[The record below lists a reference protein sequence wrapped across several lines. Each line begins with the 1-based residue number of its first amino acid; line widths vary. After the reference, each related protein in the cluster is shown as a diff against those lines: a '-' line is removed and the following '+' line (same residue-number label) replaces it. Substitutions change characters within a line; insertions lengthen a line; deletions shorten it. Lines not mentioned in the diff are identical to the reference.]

1 MRRELA
7 KFFACFANIDTN
19 RTPELEVPEI
29 DLSKSDLDLVLDE
42 IFKPDPVSG
51 LPKGD
56 LAYYLSPD
64 GNPNIKAWLE
74 NNLLQ
79 PRALRSGSTM
89 EGVTDDMIHEMQR
102 QDNESVEDYIS
113 RLNAIRNEVLPVS
126 NNE

>member
-1 MRRELA
+1 MKRELA
-7 KFFACFANIDTN
+7 KFFACFANIDTS
-19 RTPELEVPEI
+19 RSQELEVPAI
-29 DLSKSDLDLVLDE
+29 DISKSELDLVLDE

-74 NNLLQ
+74 TNLLQ
-79 PRALRSGSTM
+79 PRAVRSGSLM

-102 QDNESVEDYIS
+102 QDGESVEDYIS
-113 RLNAIRNEVLPVS
+113 RLASIRDEVIQNS
-126 NNE
+126 DTE

>member
-1 MRRELA
+1 MKRELA
-7 KFFACFANIDTN
+7 KFFACFANIDTT
-19 RTPELEVPEI
+19 RIPDLDVPEI
-29 DLSKSDLDLVLDE
+29 DVSKSDLDLVLDE

-79 PRALRSGSTM
+79 PRAVRFGSTID
-89 EGVTDDMIHEMQR
+89 GVTDDMIHEMQR
-102 QDNESVEDYIS
+102 QDGESVEDYIS
-113 RLNAIRNEVLPVS
+113 RLDGIRSEVVQ
-126 NNE
+126 NVNDE